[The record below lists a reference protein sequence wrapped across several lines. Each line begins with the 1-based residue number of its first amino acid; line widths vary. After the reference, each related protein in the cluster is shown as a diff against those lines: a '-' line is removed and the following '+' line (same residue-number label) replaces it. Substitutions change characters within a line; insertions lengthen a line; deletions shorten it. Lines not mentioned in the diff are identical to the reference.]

1 MRWTTN
7 SSSDSPPAGNRLVG
21 LGGRTRVLE
30 VTLVF
35 GEANSYINYSW
46 GSIRAWPPS
55 LLLPL
60 LGPTPGV
67 ATSLL
72 RGRRGE
78 EEVARSGATG
88 RRDGCGDRRYPV
100 SPAAASPSQPDA
112 GNRIPNPL
120 RAPPFSRLPVR
131 FILATVL
138 LLLCFFT
145 GVHVFVHLPR
155 LNL

>member
-1 MRWTTN
+1 MCSAR
-7 SSSDSPPAGNRLVG
+7 PI
-21 LGGRTRVLE
+21 
-30 VTLVF
+30 
-35 GEANSYINYSW
+35 INYYSW

-138 LLLCFFT
+138 PLLCFFT